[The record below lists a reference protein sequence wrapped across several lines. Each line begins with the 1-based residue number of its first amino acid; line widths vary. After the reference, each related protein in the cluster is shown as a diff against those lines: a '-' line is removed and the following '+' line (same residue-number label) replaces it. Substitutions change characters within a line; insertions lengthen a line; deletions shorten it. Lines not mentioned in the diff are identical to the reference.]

1 MTFNLIF
8 LWLKK
13 YINWLVFICDLKSD
27 KTSNMDV
34 KQLWKFFDYKP
45 FLNDSFGIVLDKIIY
60 VAEKYLDEKSIFE
73 IKRTADFAVK
83 AHDWQFRLSGEPY
96 IIHPFKVTEFLME
109 IKPDLP
115 TIQASLLH
123 DVIEDCKISE
133 EEIFN
138 QFGSEVLSLCIWLVK
153 VAKIKY
159 TWEDRH
165 LETLK
170 KTFLAMAK
178 DLRVIFIKLADRI
191 HNMQTLQYHP
201 NPNKIIKIANET
213 MKVFV
218 PIAKRLWLYHY
229 QIYLENSAFKFL
241 YPDDFDRI
249 FSYLKKYFWEWEKYT
264 DRWSKMITNML
275 IKENIWDFVVKG
287 RVKSPYRVFEK
298 LEKRYHSE
306 DLSNVMDLLAFR
318 VVAKTISDCYMILGI
333 IHKYYTP
340 LIKKIKDYIAVP
352 KLNGYQS
359 IHTTVLGMFRFPVE
373 IQIRTYDMDEIAD
386 YWVAAHFAYSEWN
399 SSISEQQAQWVK
411 RLQNLVETYKN
422 LEDREEFKKELNIEV
437 LDKRIF
443 LYTPKWDVIEL
454 PIWSTVLDFAFA
466 IHSNIWLSFK
476 NAIVNGQIKPIS
488 YKLKTWDVIQIN
500 IFKNRYSASKHRLE
514 FLHTSSAKNNLLKFI
529 KMEHIDELI
538 KKAIEELNWNLKD
551 MKLPLFNS
559 EFDKIHSFFPQE
571 ELEKKLISVLDKKE
585 TYKQLIKVVY
595 PKEWKEYHAISKSH
609 KKDIVQKRIIWSVI
623 VDSDKLI
630 NYSLCNECNARFSE
644 KIVAKTWKDGI
655 KIHNINC
662 KALKTISF
670 DKLLEAH
677 RYGEEINDYNLVIDA
692 KILNDQKSFVSVMSS
707 MSELWV
713 KVLQVSLNST
723 LDSTSIL
730 TIETAAISPSK
741 IMYLLNVLKRY
752 WDSVQVIKKSIK

>member
-1 MTFNLIF
+1 MVSISS
-8 LWLKK
+8 
-13 YINWLVFICDLKSD
+13 DLKLNK
-27 KTSNMDV
+27 KTKYMDV
-34 KQLWKFFDYKP
+34 KDLWRFFDYKP
-45 FLNDSFGIVLDKIIY
+45 FLTNDFRIILDKIISE
-60 VAEKYLDEKSIFE
+60 AKKYLDEKSIEE
-73 IKRTADFAVK
+73 IKRTAEFAIK
-83 AHDWQFRLSGEPY
+83 AHEWQFRLSGEPY
-96 IIHPFKVTEFLME
+96 IIHPLRVTEFLME

-123 DVIEDCKISE
+123 DVIEDCNISE
-133 EEIFN
+133 QEVWG
-138 QFGSEVLSLCIWLVK
+138 QFGWEVLSLCIWLVK

-201 NPNKIIKIANET
+201 NPNKIVKIANET

-229 QIYLENSAFKFL
+229 QLYLENAAFKFL
-241 YPDDFDRI
+241 HPEDFERI
-249 FSYLKKYFWEWEKYT
+249 FAYLKKYFWEWEKYT
-264 DRWSKMITNML
+264 DRWIKNISSML
-275 IKENIWDFVVKG
+275 NKEWTFDFVVKW

-318 VVAKTISDCYMILGI
+318 IITKTISDCYMILWI

-359 IHTTVLGMFRFPVE
+359 VHTTVLWMFRFPVE

-386 YWVAAHFAYSEWN
+386 YGVAAHFAYSEWN
-399 SSISEQQAQWVK
+399 ALISEQQAQWVK

-422 LEDREEFKKELNIEV
+422 LDDREEFKKELNIEV

-466 IHSNIWLSFK
+466 IHTNIWLCFK

-500 IFKNRYSASKHRLE
+500 IFKNKYSANKHRLE
-514 FLHTSSAKNNLLKFI
+514 FLHTSWAKNNLLKFI
-529 KMEHIDELI
+529 KTQQKDELI
-538 KKAIEELNWNLKD
+538 KKAIIELNSNLKD
-551 MKLPLFNS
+551 MKLPLFNT
-559 EFDKIHSFFPQE
+559 EWDKIHTFFAQDD
-571 ELEKKLISVLDKKE
+571 LEKRLLSILDKKE
-585 TYKQLIKVVY
+585 TYKQLIKLVY
-595 PKEWKEYHAISKSH
+595 PKERKDYHAVTNSPKLNVP
-609 KKDIVQKRIIWSVI
+609 KKDITWNVI
-623 VDSDKLI
+623 VDWEKLI
-630 NYSLCNECNARFSE
+630 NYSLCNECGPKSPD
-644 KIVAKTWKDGI
+644 KIIAKTWKDWI
-655 KIHNINC
+655 KIHTIDC
-662 KALKTISF
+662 KALRTISF

-677 RYGEEINDYNLVIDA
+677 WDWQELNNYNLLLEL
-692 KILNDQKSFVSVMSS
+692 KITNWQWIFVSVMSS
-707 MSELWV
+707 MSDLLI
-713 KVLQVSLNST
+713 KILQVSLSNN
-723 LDSTSIL
+723 LDWTSIL
-730 TIETAAISPSK
+730 NIETESISPSK
-741 IMYLLNVLKRY
+741 IMYLLKVLKKY
-752 WDSVQVIKKSIK
+752 DDSIQVLKKTIK